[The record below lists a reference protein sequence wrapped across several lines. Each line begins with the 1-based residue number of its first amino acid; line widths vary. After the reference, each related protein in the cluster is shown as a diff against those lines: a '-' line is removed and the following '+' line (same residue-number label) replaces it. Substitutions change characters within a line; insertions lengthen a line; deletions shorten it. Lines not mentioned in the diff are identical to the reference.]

1 MSKITVIGAGSV
13 GATIANDLMIQGI
26 ASEIVLIDVNKQ
38 KAFGEAMDI
47 YQGAPFCSPTIVR
60 SGDYDAASGSD
71 IVIIT
76 SGLPRKAGQSR
87 LELAQANVNIIKDIA
102 PQITAAA
109 PDAIYIIVSNP
120 VDVLTYVFHK
130 ISGVPESHIIGSGT
144 ILDTSRLQ
152 STLAKRFCI
161 SPKNVHAHVYG
172 EHGDSSFVPWSLVH
186 IANNHIDSYKEH
198 SPDCDR
204 IKWNQDYE
212 EIEQFVKTSGAQVIK
227 NKGAT
232 FYAVAMS
239 VCHLC
244 KCVQST
250 AGTALTV
257 STMMHGE
264 YGVSDVCLST
274 LALVDNQGVR
284 GKILNQLT
292 DGEIDKLRASAE
304 KLKKEYSVREPNMSI
319 AVSPCEVETDAMT
332 DGDREMLL
340 DLMTLLPDGLRSTH
354 QTFEHTLG
362 STSNVGVLETRQDEV
377 ELAVTIRSTDTKRFY
392 NYQQLKRLC
401 ARLGVKTEL
410 ICELPE
416 WEYSVSDEWM
426 EMLRKMY
433 PEYPPYYLGGTGEIG
448 FFTTRIPGL
457 NAVSLTPNA
466 FNCHSTQEY
475 LSIRECRYFYDKMVE
490 LLEKMKDM

>member
-1 MSKITVIGAGSV
+1 MILDCSKYVGPCRCGREHTLETKKVVVEYNALDKFDQYMDEVGLTGKRAVIYDTNTYNLPTLKHVRA
-13 GATIANDLMIQGI
+13 DQ
-26 ASEIVLIDVNKQ
+26 EIVLNAEGLHSEKGMIEDMMRQLDHPDV
-38 KAFGEAMDI
+38 
-47 YQGAPFCSPTIVR
+47 IV
-60 SGDYDAASGSD
+60 A
-71 IVIIT
+71 V
-76 SGLPRKAGQSR
+76 
-87 LELAQANVNIIKDIA
+87 
-102 PQITAAA
+102 
-109 PDAIYIIVSNP
+109 
-120 VDVLTYVFHK
+120 
-130 ISGVPESHIIGSGT
+130 GSGT

-172 EHGDSSFVPWSLVH
+172 EHGDSSFAPWSLVH
-186 IANNHIDSYKEH
+186 IANNHIDSYKAH
-198 SPDCDR
+198 SPDHDR

-304 KLKKEYSVREPNMSI
+304 KLKDVIRQ
-319 AVSPCEVETDAMT
+319 VE
-332 DGDREMLL
+332 
-340 DLMTLLPDGLRSTH
+340 
-354 QTFEHTLG
+354 
-362 STSNVGVLETRQDEV
+362 
-377 ELAVTIRSTDTKRFY
+377 I
-392 NYQQLKRLC
+392 
-401 ARLGVKTEL
+401 
-410 ICELPE
+410 
-416 WEYSVSDEWM
+416 
-426 EMLRKMY
+426 
-433 PEYPPYYLGGTGEIG
+433 
-448 FFTTRIPGL
+448 
-457 NAVSLTPNA
+457 
-466 FNCHSTQEY
+466 
-475 LSIRECRYFYDKMVE
+475 
-490 LLEKMKDM
+490 